1 MEAIPLV
8 KTGDIIG
15 GFRIDAV
22 EDLPERNGVGIT
34 ARHERTGFEVFHFL
48 TDDRENFFGFVVS
61 TPPEDDCGIPHIL
74 EHSVLSGSQT
84 LPMKDAFFSM
94 DRRSVATFMNAMT
107 YPDVTLY
114 PAASVVP
121 VDYYNLL
128 EYYGDCV
135 FFPLLAE
142 NTFKTE
148 GIRLEKDASGKPV
161 FNGIVYNE
169 MKGVYSQFD
178 AAAEQAAVAL
188 LFPDNGYRFEYGGD
202 PNAVP
207 SLSYERFLDFYR
219 RHYVPQNVKLFLCGS
234 LPTEEQ
240 LQFLEEKL
248 LSRIT
253 VSGSRAV
260 MPLQTRWQRPRA
272 FTVAAPPGEEG
283 VTVAVSWLWDEAV
296 SAEACIEA
304 ELLSSCLC
312 GHQGTPLYRK
322 LIDCG
327 YGTDLAPYMGGSSE
341 LRQLFFS
348 CGLRGVK
355 KRQAGAAVKAVEK
368 AVEEIVTE
376 GIASDVVT
384 GILDSY
390 EFSMREKKGGVPLGL
405 RYLERMMFTWIR
417 GGDPCEWFRTDSLF
431 RRIRERFSD
440 PGYIVGRLRTL
451 LAENPHRAEITVV
464 PSSAYFRR
472 WKRSADAAAA
482 SLMRTVYRKAGA
494 LDRETALFQAFQN
507 EPENEEALD
516 RFPLLTRKDVEA
528 PLATIRYEIDESDGL
543 RLLRTDDRT
552 NGIVYLDLIFNLDS
566 LAFDDLPIINS
577 FAKLLLSAGQKSRSY
592 DEVAREMTA
601 VFGHISSFI
610 EIGNEVRTRK
620 PHLNLMIRTRFLAE
634 KTDAAIDALRRIVSE
649 TVFSDKKRIR
659 DALTESKNDMAAD
672 FTQNGTIYAAG
683 LARSFLSPADAA
695 AESVDGFV
703 QFRFL
708 ETVLKDPDGVDRLAG
723 RFESL
728 YPKVCSKRNVF
739 YALSCEEEVRD
750 RVSAA
755 LPRLHE
761 ILSDEGEPVA
771 ERESLFAFPLPPFDL
786 KKIYGVALPSDV
798 AFNAWAKK
806 TDPLDS
812 VHHAPQRVMTELLK
826 TRILDEVRVRS
837 GAYGASAALKNDC
850 LQMTSYRDPQLTAT
864 FETFETVLEHLIE
877 SPPSA
882 EETENQ
888 VIRFLS
894 DNLKPERPSGRLL
907 KAVLRHLYGLDDD
920 LRKQIFNDTA
930 AVSLGDVLREA
941 QRLSESA
948 EPAVRVSLAGR
959 KALKKAKAAVSGLSL
974 D

>member
-1 MEAIPLV
+1 MV
-8 KTGDIIG
+8 KPGDKIG

-22 EDLPERNGVGIT
+22 ENLPERHGVGIT

-48 TDDRENFFGFVVS
+48 TDDKENFFGFVVS

-94 DRRSVATFMNAMT
+94 DKRSVATFMNAMT

-128 EYYGDCV
+128 EYYGDSV
-135 FFPLLAE
+135 FFPLLSE

-148 GIRLEKDASGKPV
+148 GVRLEKDASGKPV

-207 SLSYERFLDFYR
+207 SLSYGRFLDFYR

-240 LQFLEEKL
+240 LLFLEEKL

-260 MPLQTRWQRPRA
+260 MPLQPRWQRPRA
-272 FTVAAPPGEEG
+272 FAVEAPPGEEG

-355 KRQAGAAVKAVEK
+355 KRRVKAALEAVEK
-368 AVEEIVTE
+368 AVTEIVEE
-376 GIASDVVT
+376 GIDDDVIE

-390 EFSMREKKGGVPLGL
+390 EFSMREMKGGVPLGF

-417 GGDPCEWFRTDSLF
+417 GGDPCEWFRTDRLF
-431 RRIRERFSD
+431 SQIRNRFRNPDYIRQTLRR
-440 PGYIVGRLRTL
+440 L
-451 LAENPHRAEITVV
+451 LSENPHRADITVV
-464 PSSAYFRR
+464 PSADYFRK
-472 WKRSADAAAA
+472 WNRSAEAAAA
-482 SLMRTVYRKAGA
+482 SLIKTVYAGPDSLNRA
-494 LDRETALFQAFQN
+494 IESFRAFQDGA
-507 EPENEEALD
+507 ENEAALN
-516 RFPLLTRKDVEA
+516 RFPAVTRDDVEA
-528 PLATIRYEIDESDGL
+528 PLSVIDFRIDDAEGFRVL
-543 RLLRTDDRT
+543 ETEDRT
-552 NGIVYLDLIFNLDS
+552 NGIVYLDLLFNMDS
-566 LAFDDLPIINS
+566 LSVDDLPVVNS
-577 FAKLLLSAGQKSRSY
+577 FAKLLLSAGQKNRSY

-610 EIGNEVRTRK
+610 EIGSEVRTRK
-620 PHLNLMIRTRFLAE
+620 PHLNLVIRTRFLAE
-634 KTDAAIDALRRIVSE
+634 KTEAAVESLRRMLSE
-649 TVFSDKKRIR
+649 TVFTDRKRIR

-672 FTQNGTIYAAG
+672 FTQNGTLYAAG
-683 LARSFLSPADAA
+683 LARSFLSAADAA
-695 AESVDGFV
+695 AEAVDGFV
-703 QFRFL
+703 QYRFL
-708 ETVLKDPDGVDRLAG
+708 ETVLKRFGGVARLAR
-723 RFESL
+723 RFETL
-728 YPKVCSKRNVF
+728 YPKICSKQRVL
-739 YALSCEEEVRD
+739 YAFSCGREAGARVR
-750 RVSAA
+750 SA

-761 ILSDEGEPVA
+761 ALADTAPTE
-771 ERESLFAFPLPPFDL
+771 ERSVFALPPQPFDL

-798 AFNAWAKK
+798 AFNAWARK
-806 TDPLDS
+806 TDPFDS
-812 VHHAPQRVMTELLK
+812 PHHSRQRVVAELLK
-826 TRILDEVRVRS
+826 TRVLDEVRVRS
-837 GAYGASAALKNDC
+837 GAYGASASLKNDC
-850 LQMTSYRDPQLTAT
+850 LQMTSYRDPQLLAT
-864 FETFETVLEHLIE
+864 FETFEAVLKRFAEN
-877 SPPSA
+877 PPSEA
-882 EETENQ
+882 ETENQ
-888 VIRFLS
+888 IIRFLS
-894 DNLKPERPSGRLL
+894 ENLRPERPSGRLL
-907 KAVLRHLYGLDDD
+907 KAVLRYLYGLDDR
-920 LRKQIFNDTA
+920 LRKKVFDETA
-930 AVSLGDVLREA
+930 KVTVRDIVCET
-941 QRLSESA
+941 QRLIDSP

-974 D
+974 V